1 MLVRKTIIN
10 NIKKTVEMKKI
21 LIALGL
27 FLTFSMQAQV
37 DRTQPKPGPAP
48 KVNIGK
54 PQSFTLPNG
63 LTVMV
68 VENNKLPRVTASL
81 TIDNA
86 PFAEGSKAG
95 LGGLTGSLMGNGTSK
110 ISKDAY
116 NEEIEFYGA
125 NVSLHVGGG
134 YASSL
139 KKYFPRV
146 LELMALGAIDPLFA
160 QEEFDKEKDKQIE
173 GLKAGEKNVPAIAGR
188 VRNVLAYGKNHPSG
202 EFVTEETLKNIS
214 LADVKKHYANFFS
227 PNNAYLIIMGDI
239 KFDEAKKL
247 VEKNFGKWKKGNSP
261 KIEYPDP
268 RDVQYTQINF
278 VDMPNAV
285 QSEIA
290 LININK
296 LRMTDKDYFAVLL
309 ANQILGGD
317 FNSYLNMN
325 LREAHGWTY
334 GARSSIGA
342 TRYVSTFR
350 ASSSVRNA
358 VTDSAVVEFLK
369 EIKKIRTE
377 KVDEKMLADTK
388 AGYIGQFVMDIEK
401 PQTVARLA
409 LNSILYKLPDNF
421 YENYIANINAVTADD
436 IHRVAQKYFS
446 YDNSRIVVV
455 GKGSEVIAPLEK
467 LGIPMFYFDKYGNP
481 TDKPQAKAVDPSI
494 TSKVVLDNY
503 IKAVGGADAVK
514 GVKTVSM
521 TGSATIPQA
530 PAPLLVTIKR
540 AEGKF
545 MQDITMQGMSMSKT
559 VINGNKGYMSG
570 QGQKQDF
577 TEEEIVE
584 SKAEA
589 APIAELVLLN
599 DTNLTVKGIEAV
611 DGKDAYVLESGNSS
625 YYYDVESGLKVAE
638 GKTTEMMGQ
647 KMTMMTYF
655 KDYKA
660 VKGVKMCHTIVQ
672 NVGFDLEFK
681 MSEIKINEGVSD
693 ADFK

>member
-1 MLVRKTIIN
+1 
-10 NIKKTVEMKKI
+10 MKKI

-27 FLTFSMQAQV
+27 LLTFSMQAQV
-37 DRTQPKPGPAP
+37 DRSQPKPGPAP

-54 PQSFTLPNG
+54 PQSFQLPNG

-68 VENNKLPRVTASL
+68 VENNKLPRVSASL

-86 PFAEGSKAG
+86 PYAEGSKAG
-95 LGGLTGSLMGNGTSK
+95 LSGLTGSLMGNGTSK
-110 ISKDAY
+110 ITKDAY

-125 NVSLHVGGG
+125 NVNLYAGGG

-146 LELMALGAIDPLFA
+146 LELMAQGAIDPLFT
-160 QEEFDKEKDKQIE
+160 QEEFDKEKEKQLE
-173 GLKAGEKNVPAIAGR
+173 GMKADEKSVTSTAGR

-202 EFVTEETLKNIS
+202 EFVSEQTLKNVS
-214 LADVKKHYANFFS
+214 LADVKQHYANFFS
-227 PNNAYLIIMGDI
+227 PNNAYLIITGDI

-261 KIEYPDP
+261 KIEYADP
-268 RDVQYTQINF
+268 KDVQYTQINF

-296 LRMTDKDYFAVLL
+296 LKMNDKDYFAVLL

-334 GARSSIGA
+334 GARSGIGA

-369 EIKKIRTE
+369 EIKRIRTE

-409 LNSILYKLPDNF
+409 LNTILHNLSDNF

-436 IHRVAQKYFS
+436 ILRVAQKYFS
-446 YDNSRIVVV
+446 YDNSRIVIV

-467 LGIPMFYFDKYGNP
+467 LNIPIFYFDKYGNP
-481 TDKPQAKAVDPSI
+481 TEKPQAKKVDASI
-494 TSKVVLDNY
+494 TPKVVLDNY
-503 IKAVGGADAVK
+503 IKAIGGADAVAK
-514 GVKTVSM
+514 VKTLSV
-521 TGSATIPQA
+521 TGKAEVPGAPQ
-530 PAPLLVTIKR
+530 PVVITFKR

-545 MQDITMQGMSMSKT
+545 MQDVTMEGMGSLQKQ
-559 VINGNKGYMSG
+559 VINGDKGYASG
-570 QGQKQDF
+570 QGQKKDL
-577 TEEEIVE
+577 TEEELKDSKMELAPFAETLLLKSSDVTVE
-584 SKAEA
+584 
-589 APIAELVLLN
+589 
-599 DTNLTVKGIEAV
+599 GIESV
-611 DGKDAYVLESGNSS
+611 DGKDAYVLQNGNTK
-625 YYYDVESGLKVAE
+625 YYYDVTTGLKTAE
-638 GKTTEMMGQ
+638 AQTMEMMGQ
-647 KMTMMTYF
+647 KMTQMTYYS
-655 KDYKA
+655 DYKA
-660 VKGVKMCHTIVQ
+660 VKGVQVAHNIVQ
-672 NVGFDLEFK
+672 NVGFELNVKVTEV
-681 MSEIKINEGVSD
+681 KINEGVSD